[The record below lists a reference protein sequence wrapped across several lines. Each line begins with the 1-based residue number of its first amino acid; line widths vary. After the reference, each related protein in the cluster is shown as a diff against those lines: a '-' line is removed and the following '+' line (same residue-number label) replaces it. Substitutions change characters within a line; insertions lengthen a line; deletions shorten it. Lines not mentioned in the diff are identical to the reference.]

1 MHILIVTRR
10 ALELAPFADALA
22 QGTGAELRFTDGWV
36 NAQATLKT
44 LPPAFVVVDE
54 GLRGGPPLEL
64 ARQLIQVNAMI
75 NIAVVSPLPH
85 ESFHEASEGL
95 GILASVPVNPTAE
108 DGKALSEVFR
118 RFM

>member
-22 QGTGAELRFTDGWV
+22 QDTGLALRFTDGWV

-44 LPPAFVVVDE
+44 LPPAFVVLDE
-54 GLRGGPPLEL
+54 GLRGGPPLKL
-64 ARQLIQVNAMI
+64 AKELIQVNAMV
-75 NIAVVSPLPH
+75 NIAVISDQTP
-85 ESFHEASEGL
+85 EAFHEASEGL
-95 GILASVPVNPTAE
+95 GIAASVPANPTAD
-108 DGKALSEVFR
+108 DGAALAEVFR